1 MATPL
6 LPHSPGLLDLAGV
19 SGYSQRQ
26 PTKTVVWQVVQK
38 HWQDYRAETARRHD
52 GRNLP
57 AFVDAAAKKFMGCC
71 MHSSGFA
78 RFRCKSCHD
87 D

>member
-38 HWQDYRAETARRHD
+38 HWQDYRAETARRHEGIAGISQD
-52 GRNLP
+52 LLRTPSPTP
-57 AFVDAAAKKFMGCC
+57 AIVTAQSLESP
-71 MHSSGFA
+71 SS
-78 RFRCKSCHD
+78 D
-87 D
+87 P

>member
-38 HWQDYRAETARRHD
+38 HWQDYRAETCPSSQPD
-52 GRNLP
+52 P
-57 AFVDAAAKKFMGCC
+57 AAFDAAR
-71 MHSSGFA
+71 SQRSGDS
-78 RFRCKSCHD
+78 RP
-87 D
+87 